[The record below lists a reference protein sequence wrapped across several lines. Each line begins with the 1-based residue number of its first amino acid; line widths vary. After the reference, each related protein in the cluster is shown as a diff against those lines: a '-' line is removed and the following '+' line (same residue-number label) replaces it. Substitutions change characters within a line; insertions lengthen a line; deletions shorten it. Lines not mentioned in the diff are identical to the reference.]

1 MSESVE
7 VKGLMIPSPTSTK
20 NIVAVA
26 TMNHRSTL
34 SMSQPSMRQSALWA
48 GDSAAVVIK

>member
-1 MSESVE
+1 VSESVE
-7 VKGLMIPSPTSTK
+7 VKGLMIPSPTK